1 MKRIVIIGESMLEL
15 SPAGPDLWQQSFAG
29 DVHSLAVYLKRCAP
43 EAMQVSF
50 MTAVGVDASSS
61 ELISSLQQEDID
73 TSLIYKHPSK
83 TLGLYMINNTPS
95 GERSFQYWRNDSAAK
110 QVMHLHQVQFLAKDF
125 SAPDQVFFS
134 GISLAILDK
143 DSRTLFWNFIHRLK
157 QEGTQV
163 IFDPNYRA
171 KLWSSVEDC
180 KTQYELAFHASNLIL
195 PSLEDFTNLYQ
206 LDSATAVSKFLS
218 AYQIDEIIIK
228 DGPAPIIYQSPQ
240 EQLEIAIEPVSQVI
254 DTTAAGDSFNG
265 SYLAARARGLEPERA
280 IRFAAQIS
288 ALVIQ
293 HKGAILNRELFMHHL
308 SKSTH

>member
-15 SPAGPDLWQQSFAG
+15 SPASPDLWQQSFAG

-43 EAMQVSF
+43 EAIQVSF
-50 MTAVGVDASSS
+50 MSAVGVDAASTK
-61 ELISSLQQEDID
+61 LISSLQQEDID

-110 QVMHLHQVQFLAKDF
+110 QVMHLHQAQV
-125 SAPDQVFFS
+125 SAATFTVPDQVFFS
-134 GISLAILDK
+134 GISLAILEK
-143 DSRTLFWNFIHRLK
+143 NSRTLFWDFIHHLK
-157 QEGTQV
+157 KKGTQV

-171 KLWSSVEDC
+171 KLWDSIEDC
-180 KTQYELAFHASNLIL
+180 KAQYELAFHASNLVL

-206 LDSATAVSKFLS
+206 LDSAIAVSKFLS
-218 AYQIDEIIIK
+218 AYDIDEIIIK
-228 DGPAPIIYQSPQ
+228 DGPAPIIYQSSQ
-240 EQLEIAIEPVSQVI
+240 EQLEVAIEPVTQVI

-265 SYLAARARGLEPERA
+265 SYLAARARGLNPENA
-280 IRFAAQIS
+280 IRFAAKIS